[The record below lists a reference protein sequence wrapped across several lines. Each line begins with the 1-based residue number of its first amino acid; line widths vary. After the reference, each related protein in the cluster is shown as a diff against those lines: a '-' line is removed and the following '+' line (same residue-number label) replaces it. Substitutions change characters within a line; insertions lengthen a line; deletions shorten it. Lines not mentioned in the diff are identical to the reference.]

1 MLVRCPECSVA
12 REVEPHDGE
21 SKPGAGDVCERCGYS
36 ALASAA
42 GAGSESR
49 DTSSF
54 AGARAKLKNATQDL
68 FRLSGNYSL
77 SGAESLPAEARVLSE
92 PSPALVKA
100 PEGIPALGRPAE
112 ASIMFSLEEL
122 MKANNHPVSIRHDEA
137 SDELWAMQAATPLF
151 GTAHD
156 QALLTTPLK
165 LEQTSSM
172 DPMTV
177 PSRPPT
183 VRRWLSIVLAV
194 GGLGIAVAGVGW
206 YTHTS
211 NQLESRAAAELASA
225 HLSEQK
231 ATEQAASEQAASGA
245 EQPALVVPASITA
258 ELPAAGGS
266 EPGERAVPAEG
277 SVEPSLAGGAD
288 GSGANAPS
296 VVGGSP
302 VPNEETRSL
311 DARAQKS
318 ALAKGKL
325 AAKKSSQRPIFPSS
339 TQKAFPF
346 DMGAAKKALNAAAAA
361 SAACG
366 QGGVPGKGKVQLTFA
381 PSGRVSNADL
391 VEGAFGGSSAGKCA
405 LRNFRAARVP
415 AFSGAPVTVAKS
427 FSVL

>member
-12 REVEPHDGE
+12 REVEPQNGA
-21 SKPGAGDVCERCGYS
+21 SKSGASDVCERCGYS
-36 ALASAA
+36 ALASSAA
-42 GAGSESR
+42 GGADAR
-49 DTSSF
+49 DPSSF

-77 SGAESLPAEARVLSE
+77 PAEARVVSE
-92 PSPALVKA
+92 PVAAPVKA
-100 PEGIPALGRPAE
+100 PEAIPASGRQAE

-122 MKANNHPVSIRHDEA
+122 MKANNHPVSIKHDEA
-137 SDELWAMQAATPLF
+137 PDALWEMQAATPLF

-165 LEQTSSM
+165 LEQSSSM

-183 VRRWLSIVLAV
+183 ARRWLSIVLAV
-194 GGLGIAVAGVGW
+194 GGLGVAVAGVSW
-206 YTHTS
+206 YAHGAA
-211 NQLESRAAAELASA
+211 QLKAS
-225 HLSEQK
+225 
-231 ATEQAASEQAASGA
+231 AASELAASKSSEQTASGA
-245 EQPALVVPASITA
+245 VVADGPGAA
-258 ELPAAGGS
+258 ERAAGDQ
-266 EPGERAVPAEG
+266 PGGDKAAVDDATA
-277 SVEPSLAGGAD
+277 VAA
-288 GSGANAPS
+288 AAPS
-296 VVGGSP
+296 VTAEVPPP
-302 VPNEETRSL
+302 VTPDPGEAAASATATPAASDVTQPGEARVQKNEL
-311 DARAQKS
+311 ARGKS
-318 ALAKGKL
+318 
-325 AAKKSSQRPIFPSS
+325 AAKKSSQRSIFPSS

-366 QGGVPGKGKVQLTFA
+366 QGGAPGKGKVQLTFA